1 MRERNEPDNF
11 LDGLSLGYWDEA
23 FGYYK
28 PKSPEGL
35 DGLSERKYAG
45 DSSHFSGMS
54 IISNVVEVN
63 FTEPETTTDKDMKS
77 GDW

>member
-11 LDGLSLGYWDEA
+11 LDGLSLGYWDEE

-35 DGLSERKYAG
+35 N
-45 DSSHFSGMS
+45 DSSHFSGIS

-63 FTEPETTTDKDMKS
+63 FTEPEITTDKDMKS